1 MRSNWRARCEATD
14 DLILAG
20 MLTILVLTFVGGF
33 FLFVVALAGLLTGG
47 AVGG

>member
-33 FLFVVALAGLLTGG
+33 FLFVVALAALLTGET
-47 AVGG
+47 VG